1 MNNITLK
8 LVATLC
14 LGVAAAGAQAEA
26 IRIPVNSWTG
36 QNTSAHIAGQLLEKL
51 DYEVEYVTAGAVP
64 QLAAMAQGTLHFQP
78 EFWDNNVGDI
88 YPKALAEG
96 DIILIG
102 PQGLESQEGWIYPPY
117 MEEQCPGLPDYQ
129 ALYDCAQ
136 AFAAVDTFPNGRLI
150 TYPADWGTRSQ
161 DLVKALDL
169 PFQPVAGGSEGAM
182 VAELRSAVAAEQ
194 PMLMMFWAP
203 HWLFAE
209 YDFNFVKFDE
219 VDGVCDEANQSRGNA
234 CGFNQA
240 NVGKLVS
247 RDFEATWPGAYALAE
262 AFKMDNASQ
271 NKMILQVDQEGMS
284 VEEVAAGWIAANE
297 EVWTPWIEAARAA
310 QD

>member
-1 MNNITLK
+1 MKNSILK
-8 LVATLC
+8 LAAALC
-14 LGVAAAGAQAEA
+14 LGVTAIGAQAEA

-88 YPKALAEG
+88 YEKALAEG

-102 PQGLESQEGWIYPPY
+102 PQGLESREGWIYPPY
-117 MEEQCPGLPDYQ
+117 MEEQCPGLPAYE
-129 ALYDCAQ
+129 ALYECAQ

-150 TYPADWGTRSQ
+150 TYPADWGTRSL
-161 DLVKALDL
+161 DLVKNLEL

-182 VAELRSAVAAEQ
+182 VAELRSAVAAKQ
-194 PMLMMFWAP
+194 PMLMMFWSP

-209 YDFNFVKFDE
+209 YDFNWIEFDK
-219 VDGVCDEANQSRGNA
+219 VDGTCDEANQSRGSA

-240 NVGKLVS
+240 NVGKLVN
-247 RDFEATWPGAYALAE
+247 RDFEATWPGAFALAE

-271 NKMILQVDQEGMS
+271 NKMILQVDQQSMA
-284 VEEVAAGWIAANE
+284 VDEVAAEWIAANE
-297 EVWTPWIEAARAA
+297 EVWAPWIEAGRAA
-310 QD
+310 QN